1 MKLYIKYMASTRSRV
16 LVSSELEQLGPHIS
30 DMALGEMKVTEKLT
44 NEQHK
49 QLKVSFL
56 RSDLEQ
62 MDDRKAT
69 LIEKIKT
76 AIIEVIHYAEELPK
90 MTFSEY
96 LSRKLNH
103 DYTYMSNIFSAVT
116 GTTIEHF
123 IITNKIEKV
132 KDLLLY
138 EDLSLTQIS
147 YLLNYSSVAHL
158 SNQFKKVTGLTPTF
172 FKQLMGKQRS
182 TLAQV

>member
-16 LVSSELEQLGPHIS
+16 VVSSELVQLGLQIS
-30 DMALGEMKVTEKLT
+30 DIAQGEVRITENLT
-44 NEQHK
+44 NEQRE
-49 QLKVSFL
+49 QLKVAIL
-56 RSDLEQ
+56 RSDPVLK
-62 MDDRKAT
+62 DDRKAR

-76 AIIEVIHYAEELPK
+76 AIIEVIHYAEEFPK

-103 DYTYMSNIFSAVT
+103 DYTYMSNIFSAFT

-123 IITNKIEKV
+123 IITNKIDRV

-172 FKQLMGKQRS
+172 FKQLMGKKGY
-182 TLAQV
+182 TLAKV